1 MGVSQVFLMCN
12 VLLRR
17 FLQLNRSMSLLIVAT
32 LAVMVTAC
40 GSSSRTMSEM
50 PVNVQEYSSEAYT
63 IGVGDQ
69 IRVEVWGNDKLS
81 LAVPVRPDGK
91 ISMSL
96 IGDVL
101 AAGNTTD
108 SLSQS
113 ITEKLLEYIKNPQVS
128 VIVTNPSSSDFQ
140 QRIRVTGAVNSPQSV
155 PYRKGM
161 TVLDLVLLAGGP
173 NEFAV
178 PNNSKLYRKSEG
190 QVKVYPIYL
199 DDILK
204 SGKLE
209 SNYMLVP
216 SDIVTVPERSF

>member
-1 MGVSQVFLMCN
+1 MMIISRIFLSRS
-12 VLLRR
+12 LLK
-17 FLQLNRSMSLLIVAT
+17 LNKHLALLIVASMAFG
-32 LAVMVTAC
+32 LTAC
-40 GSSSRTMSEM
+40 GSSSRTMSDMSDM
-50 PVNVQEYSSEAYT
+50 PTDVQGYSSEEYK
-63 IGVGDQ
+63 IGVGDE
-69 IRVEVWGNDKLS
+69 IRIEVWGDDRLS

-96 IGDVL
+96 IGDVM
-101 AAGNTTD
+101 AAGFSAE
-108 SLSQS
+108 SLSES
-113 ITEKLLEYIKNPQVS
+113 ITIKLSEYIKNPQVS
-128 VIVTNPSSSDFQ
+128 VIVTDPSSSDFQ

-178 PNNSKLYRKSEG
+178 SNDSKLYRKSEG
-190 QVKVYPIYL
+190 QIKVYPIYL
-199 DDILK
+199 DDILTE
-204 SGKLE
+204 GKLE